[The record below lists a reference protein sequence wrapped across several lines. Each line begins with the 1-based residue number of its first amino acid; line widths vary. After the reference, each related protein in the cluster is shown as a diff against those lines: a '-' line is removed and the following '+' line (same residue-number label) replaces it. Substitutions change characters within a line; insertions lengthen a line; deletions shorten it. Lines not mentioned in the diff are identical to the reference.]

1 MNTGRAGLIVRSGS
15 VTTAR
20 PRPCRRLAKRGNL
33 EAKIRRLVYAFD
45 EQALAIAAACAA
57 PNTRRAY
64 ATAYRAFGGFL
75 RARYGTASRE
85 TFTVAAWPR

>member
-1 MNTGRAGLIVRSGS
+1 
-15 VTTAR
+15 
-20 PRPCRRLAKRGNL
+20 LAKRGNL
-33 EAKIRRLVYAFD
+33 EAKIWRLVYAFD

-85 TFTVAAWPR
+85 RSPSPRGRADGRARPARRR